1 MRRRSLAIAAVL
13 VALAAAALAGV
24 GSVVAGVVPCGLFAA
39 QPRCEVALLPG
50 PTEDTLGLVAIE
62 GATTFP
68 AAGELLLTTIAV
80 REDLDLTTW
89 WQARRSSEIQT
100 VDRETIFPADSDTAE
115 VTEQNRLLMEDSQ
128 MMAAVAALE
137 TVGYD
142 VSDVA
147 TGARVAGVLPDAV
160 TDRLREG
167 EVITAV
173 DGTPVTDAAAVVAA
187 VGDRA
192 PGDAVRFTVRTDD
205 GAPREETVTLGGA
218 PEEPDRG
225 FIGVLLATE
234 LELPVEVT
242 IDAGAIGGPSA
253 GFMFALGVVE
263 LLGEEDLTGGAVV
276 AGTGTI
282 TADGVIGPVGG
293 VPQKVASVGAREG
306 GAPPATVFL
315 VPREN
320 LADATSVTV
329 ASELMLVPVDD
340 LAQALDALTEIRA
353 GELPDGAVRRAPG
366 RR

>member
-1 MRRRSLAIAAVL
+1 VRRRSVAIATAFVATVAVA
-13 VALAAAALAGV
+13 VAGV
-24 GSVVAGVVPCGLFAA
+24 GAVAAGVVPCGLLAV

-68 AAGELLLTTIAV
+68 SAGELLLTTIAV
-80 REDLDLTTW
+80 REDLDLATW
-89 WQARRSSEIQT
+89 WEARRSSQIET

-173 DGTPVTDAAAVVAA
+173 DGAPVTDAAAVVAA
-187 VGDRA
+187 VGERG
-192 PGDAVRFTVRTDD
+192 PGDEVGFTVRSDD

-218 PEEPDRG
+218 PEDADRG

-242 IDAGAIGGPSA
+242 IDAGVIGGPSA

-282 TADGVIGPVGG
+282 TADGAIGPVGG
-293 VPQKVASVGAREG
+293 VPQKVASVTAREG

-315 VPREN
+315 VPRAN
-320 LADATSVTV
+320 LADATSVAV
-329 ASELMLVPVDD
+329 ASELVLVPVDD
-340 LAQALDALTEIRA
+340 LTQALAALTDVRA
-353 GELPDGAVRRAPG
+353 GQLPDGAVRRAPG